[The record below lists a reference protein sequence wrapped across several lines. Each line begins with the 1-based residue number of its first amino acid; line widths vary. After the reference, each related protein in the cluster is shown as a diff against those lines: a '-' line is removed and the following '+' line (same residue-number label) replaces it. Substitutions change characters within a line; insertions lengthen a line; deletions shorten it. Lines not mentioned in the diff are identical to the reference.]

1 MRKVIG
7 AVALAGGFY
16 IGYTISGPSTTV
28 TPLEPVAPEAI
39 VIDEQAVLSALKA
52 EGQLVGLT
60 GDVSKSI
67 TVKDD
72 AWYGDKTYKLAATGT
87 FKLGVNTDDISI
99 TTEGNT
105 VKVRFPQPKIISVDI
120 PFDQAVIS
128 KDVGFLRKDIDESEL
143 QALFGK
149 AREGAVEDIKRDR
162 QAFDKAEE
170 SIERTIE
177 GLIAPIEGVE
187 DIFFDEV
194 EAKQ

>member
-7 AVALAGGFY
+7 AVSLAGGFY
-16 IGYTISGPSTTV
+16 IGHTLAGQPTTV
-28 TPLEPVAPEAI
+28 TPVESIAPEAI

-52 EGQLVGLT
+52 EGQLAGLT
-60 GDVSKSI
+60 GDVSKSV
-67 TVKDD
+67 TVKDN

-87 FKLGVNTDDISI
+87 FKLGVDTEDIVV

-105 VKVRFPQPKIISVDI
+105 VKVRFPHPKIISVDM
-120 PFDQAVIS
+120 PFDQATIS
-128 KDVGFLRKDIDESEL
+128 KDVGLLRKDIDESEL

-149 AREGAVEDIKRDR
+149 AREGAIEDIKRDR

-177 GLIAPIEGVE
+177 GLIAPIDGVE
-187 DIFFDEV
+187 DV
-194 EAKQ
+194 EFGER